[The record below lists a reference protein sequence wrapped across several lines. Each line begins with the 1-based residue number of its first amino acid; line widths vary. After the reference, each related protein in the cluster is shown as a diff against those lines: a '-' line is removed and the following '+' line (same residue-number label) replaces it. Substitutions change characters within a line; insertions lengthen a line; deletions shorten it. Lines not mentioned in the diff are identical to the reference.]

1 MKMSNEF
8 SAISLFSGAMGL
20 DLGLE
25 KAGVDVRVCQDI
37 DATACATVKFN
48 RPKAR
53 VLEGDLRKI
62 STEEILRASGLKREQ
77 AFLVVGGPPC
87 QSFSTA
93 GRRESISDPRGS
105 LFREFLRVVEEV
117 RPRFFLMENVKGLL
131 SAAVKHRPLHLR
143 DGDLEPEEE
152 LGSAFQLVLKEFGR
166 IGYAFAY
173 RILDAVNFGSP
184 QFRERLVIIG
194 SRDNEK
200 LFLPAPTHFQRHQD
214 ENLRWVTLRHAIEK
228 VEKRPGP
235 CASFSPERTRYL
247 DFVPPGGN
255 WRSLPARLLKQAMGA
270 AYEAGGGK
278 MGFYRR
284 LTYDEPSPTLVTSPA
299 QKATMLCHPKFTRPL
314 SVKEYAAIQE
324 FPENWEFAGS
334 LVDKYRQIGNAVPL
348 RLGYSL
354 GRTLQ
359 SIAKGSFEIQTKRTR
374 TQYTGNDIVVI
385 ARRTRRNSAGSARR
399 LLQAQAGAV

>member
-1 MKMSNEF
+1 MSNEL

-25 KAGVDVRVCQDI
+25 KSGVDVRVCQDI
-37 DATACATVKFN
+37 DPMACSTVKFN

-62 STEEILRASGLKREQ
+62 STEEILRTSGLKREQ

-143 DGDLEPEEE
+143 DGDLESEEE
-152 LGSAFQLVLKEFGR
+152 LGSAFRLVLKEFGR

-173 RILDAVNFGSP
+173 RILDAVNYGSP

-214 ENLRWVTLRHAIEK
+214 ENLRWVTLRSAIEHL
-228 VEKRPGP
+228 EKRPGP
-235 CASFSPERTRYL
+235 CASFSPERAKYL
-247 DFVPPGGN
+247 DFVPAGGN
-255 WRSLPARLLKQAMGA
+255 WRALPARLLKEAMGGA
-270 AYEAGGGK
+270 FEAGGGK

-284 LTYDEPSPTLVTSPA
+284 LSYEEPSPTLVTSPA

-324 FPENWEFAGS
+324 FPENWQFAGS
-334 LVDKYRQIGNAVPL
+334 LVDKYRQIGNAVPI

-359 SIAKGSFEIQTKRTR
+359 SIVQGSFEIQTRRTR
-374 TQYTGNDIVVI
+374 TQYVGNDIVVNI
-385 ARRTRRNSAGSARR
+385 GKTRRNSAGGARR

>member
-1 MKMSNEF
+1 MSTDF

-25 KAGVDVRVCQDI
+25 QAGIDVRVCQDI
-37 DATACATVKFN
+37 DRMACATVRSN
-48 RPKAR
+48 RPAMK

-62 STEEILRASGLKREQ
+62 STEEILKAAGLKRGQ

-93 GRRESISDPRGS
+93 GRRESIADPRGS

-117 RPRFFLMENVKGLL
+117 RPRFFLMENVKGLM

-143 DGDLEPEEE
+143 DRKLDPEEQ
-152 LGSAFQLVLKEFGR
+152 LGSAFRLVLEEFGR

-173 RILDAVNFGSP
+173 RVLDAVNFGSP

-200 LFLPAPTHFQRHQD
+200 LFLPMPTHFQLHQD
-214 ENLRWVTLRHAIEK
+214 ENLRWVTLRRAIEPL
-228 VEKRPGP
+228 ESDPGP
-235 CASFSPERTRYL
+235 CAAFSL
-247 DFVPPGGN
+247 DRARFLNFVPPGGN
-255 WRSLPARLLKQAMGA
+255 WRSLPARLLKRAMGG

-324 FPENWEFAGS
+324 FPTDWEFAGS
-334 LVDKYRQIGNAVPL
+334 LVDKYRQIGNAVPV

-359 SIAKGSFEIQTKRTR
+359 SIAKGSFEIHTKRTR
-374 TQYTGNDIVVI
+374 TQYTGSDIVVGS
-385 ARRTRRNSAGSARR
+385 RKTRRNSAGSTRR
-399 LLQAQAGAV
+399 LLQAQAGSI